1 MMPHAQHATH
11 NTYNMPHTHTHTTH
25 TRARAHTH
33 TQHDVTYTTC
43 HAYIQNTTCH
53 MPHTHTTCHTQHA
66 THAHII
72 HTTTPKMQTTNSHH
86 TEMQHTRTEQQKSTR
101 TTNLPANQ
109 PTNQQHKDS
118 IVVGTNQM
126 FYLLHRVLRCLAAE
140 SPHCV
145 GGDIGLANSK
155 LSECITNNLIIL
167 LQYISGWKNTP
178 HMPVQGRFD
187 VLQTYLFS
195 PIELKF
201 SVELVGLEHHIP
213 RAHALTL
220 CPTWNPACHKQQ

>member
-1 MMPHAQHATH
+1 
-11 NTYNMPHTHTHTTH
+11 
-25 TRARAHTH
+25 
-33 TQHDVTYTTC
+33 
-43 HAYIQNTTCH
+43 
-53 MPHTHTTCHTQHA
+53 MPHTHTTCHTHDMMSHTQHA

-167 LQYISGWKNTP
+167 CSTYLAGK
-178 HMPVQGRFD
+178 MPVQGRFD
-187 VLQTYLFS
+187 VLQTYLFFPS
-195 PIELKF
+195 ILSF
-201 SVELVGLEHHIP
+201 RSSLEHHIP
-213 RAHALTL
+213 RVHALTL
-220 CPTWNPACHKQQ
+220 CPTWNPARRKQQ